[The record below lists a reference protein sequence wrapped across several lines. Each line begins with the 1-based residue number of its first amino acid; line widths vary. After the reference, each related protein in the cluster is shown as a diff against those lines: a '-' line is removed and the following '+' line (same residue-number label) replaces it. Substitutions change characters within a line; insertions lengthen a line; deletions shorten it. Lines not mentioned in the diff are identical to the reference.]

1 MSKKFFTLFHG
12 ESVLLAPQTKRIPAD
27 AISKALDAEHVLAEV
42 KASAERYR
50 LEVVEEAEMLKQV
63 AINEGYE
70 EGFKQWGEHI
80 VHLEQEIEKV
90 RQEVTAMIIPIA
102 LKAAK
107 KIVGR
112 EIELSNETI
121 VDIVLNNIKA
131 VSSHKKIK
139 IYVNKTD
146 LEALEGNKNVL
157 KQVFENLESLS
168 LIERNDV
175 KPGGCIIETEGGIIN
190 AQLEN
195 QWRILEQAF
204 STLMKQQKKT

>member
-12 ESVLLAPQTKRIPAD
+12 ESVLVAPKTKRISAE
-27 AISKALDAEHVLAEV
+27 AISKVLDAEEALQEV
-42 KASAERYR
+42 KNSAERYR
-50 LEVVEEAEMLKQV
+50 LEVVEECEKLKQV
-63 AINEGYE
+63 ATNEGYE
-70 EGFKQWGEHI
+70 EGFKQWGEHV
-80 VHLEQEIEKV
+80 VHLEEEIEKV
-90 RQEVTAMIIPIA
+90 RQEVTAMIVPIA
-102 LKAAK
+102 LMAAK

-112 EIELSNETI
+112 EIELSQDTI
-121 VDIVLNNIKA
+121 VDIVLTNLKA

-139 IYVNKTD
+139 VYVNRGD
-146 LEALEGNKNVL
+146 LEVLESHKSEL
-157 KQVFENLESLS
+157 RQIFEGLESLS

-204 STLMKQQKKT
+204 STLMKPKKT

>member
-1 MSKKFFTLFHG
+1 MSKKFFSLFHG
-12 ESVLLAPQTKRIPAD
+12 ESVSLAPKTKRIPAD
-27 AISKALDAEHVLAEV
+27 VISKALDAEGVLEEV
-42 KASAERYR
+42 KSSAERYR
-50 LEVVEEAEMLKQV
+50 LEVAQEAEKLKQI
-63 AINEGYE
+63 AANEGYE

-80 VHLEQEIEKV
+80 ANLELEIEKV

-121 VDIVLNNIKA
+121 VDIVLNNLKA

-139 IYVNKTD
+139 IYVNKAD
-146 LEALEGNKNVL
+146 LEVLEGNKNVL

-204 STLMKQQKKT
+204 STLMKQQKT

>member
-1 MSKKFFTLFHG
+1 MSKKFFSLFHG
-12 ESVLLAPQTKRIPAD
+12 ESVSLAPKTKRIPAD
-27 AISKALDAEHVLAEV
+27 VISKALDVEGVLEEV
-42 KASAERYR
+42 KSSAERYR
-50 LEVVEEAEMLKQV
+50 LEVAQEAEKLKQI
-63 AINEGYE
+63 AANEGYE

-80 VHLEQEIEKV
+80 ANLELEIEKV

-121 VDIVLNNIKA
+121 VDIVLNNLKA

-139 IYVNKTD
+139 IYVNKAD
-146 LEALEGNKNVL
+146 LEVLEGNKNVL

-204 STLMKQQKKT
+204 STLMKQQKT